1 MQLLEFANYYP
12 TPTINTK
19 VGCGV
24 RIISK
29 ATFDSLSISQWV
41 AEYLARAIQSRT
53 ILATLLSPTQQTP
66 LPTAECWRLLG
77 EFVTS

>member
-1 MQLLEFANYYP
+1 VQLLEFANDYP

-19 VGCGV
+19 VCCGV

-41 AEYLARAIQSRT
+41 AEYLARAIQLRS
-53 ILATLLSPTQQTP
+53 ILATLLSPTQQ
-66 LPTAECWRLLG
+66 LPSLLPN
-77 EFVTS
+77 VANY